1 MQALTS
7 EIRSTRITPEST
19 LRAVSMYAPPREQ
32 RNALVSVAAFGEI
45 ARQAWFVAVPLQID
59 DRDERCE
66 PIIKRRRPI
75 PMEVLTV
82 RRPRPKRFLLG
93 LFEPR
98 EAGAIQEP
106 HSQNVVS
113 ARSGI
118 VGLSRKLS
126 RVDLPARK
134 VRERVERTAIAAHD
148 GHQRPQNVS
157 QQQAHRD
164 DQG

>member
-7 EIRSTRITPEST
+7 EIRSTRITTEST
-19 LRAVSMYAPPREQ
+19 LRVVSMNAPPREQ
-32 RNALVSVAAFGEI
+32 RNALVSVATLGEI

-59 DRDERCE
+59 DRDEPCE

-82 RRPRPKRFLLG
+82 RRPRPKGLLLG
-93 LFEPR
+93 LFETR

-118 VGLSRKLS
+118 VGLARKLS
-126 RVDLPARK
+126 RIDFPARE
-134 VRERVERTAIAAHD
+134 VRERVECAAIA
-148 GHQRPQNVS
+148 
-157 QQQAHRD
+157 
-164 DQG
+164 